1 MIHHPNG
8 YKLQYKLL
16 YKCIWRC
23 LESADMRGLAAL
35 IGDLVSLE
43 QQMDEPSP
51 RSFSWLCDHVSHA
64 IIYYRL
70 SAKTH
75 RTQTDRQKMDRVL

>member
-1 MIHHPNG
+1 MRDW
-8 YKLQYKLL
+8 LQT
-16 YKCIWRC
+16 
-23 LESADMRGLAAL
+23 AL

-43 QQMDEPSP
+43 QQMDEPSERGP
-51 RSFSWLCDHVSHA
+51 GRTRGSVTTLAVRSF
-64 IIYYRL
+64 IL